1 MKAIRGS
8 GGLLTAFAVSLIAVA
23 CGGGGSSAT
32 PTGRASVT
40 PPASASASAPPL
52 VQEGGAPLE
61 PGTYTTVFKP
71 KITFTTDAS
80 WVSYA
85 DTPDFV
91 EFERVDG
98 HGGIGFK
105 RVDRVFDPARAHKL
119 MPVPKNYVAWI
130 ATLPGVK
137 VLASPKAV
145 TVDGV
150 KGTEIDVQAT
160 KDAPTVYCKDPCVAL
175 WPLGSHADSQG
186 EVAAL
191 SSDFVTRIVVIRLHG
206 ETVEISACCAP
217 SAGFAALAQHF
228 DAMLQTVRFG

>member
-1 MKAIRGS
+1 MKTTGGS
-8 GGLLTAFAVSLIAVA
+8 GRVVTAFAVSLIAVA
-23 CGGGGSSAT
+23 CSGGGSSAT

-40 PPASASASAPPL
+40 PPATASASAPPL

-119 MPVPKNYVAWI
+119 MPVPKDYVGWI
-130 ATLPGVK
+130 TTLPGVK
-137 VLASPKAV
+137 VLAGPKAV

-160 KDAPTVYCKDPCVAL
+160 KDAPTIYCKHPCVAL
-175 WPLGSHADSQG
+175 WPLPAPD
-186 EVAAL
+186 VAAL
-191 SSDFVTRIVVIRLHG
+191 WTDWVTRIVALRLDG
-206 ETVEISACCAP
+206 ETLEINACCAP
-217 SAGFAALAQHF
+217 GAGFAALAQHF
-228 DAMLQTVRFG
+228 EVMLQTVRFG